1 MWREKQGPQSRME
14 GLGLVEKPLLL
25 PDPLAAGPPRGQE
38 TEAGVPGRGQS
49 LEVKLRWGGGDV
61 GRETRVPRTAG
72 RNSAGRG
79 QDGRGVIPDVTG
91 SAGSIWR

>member
-14 GLGLVEKPLLL
+14 GLAEEPLLL
-25 PDPLAAGPPRGQE
+25 PDTPAAVPPRGQE
-38 TEAGVPGRGQS
+38 TEAGVPGRGQG
-49 LEVKLRWGGGDV
+49 LEGKPRWGGGDV

-72 RNSAGRG
+72 RNSGGGRA